1 MRVHVLGPHAS
12 CQVRVGQILLAI
24 DGQTFDSLGNVRER
38 INGPIGSTV
47 TLTLQ
52 EPPTIDGKIL
62 PPFHVPMIRTA
73 LAQTPTVRCIIRH
86 RVGWLALLSSHHTDV
101 PGDAHDRR
109 LRQHSPVRAERVATV
124 ATKDNLLQPHTACC
138 NDLRRWQRAPVRVA
152 AE

>member
-73 LAQTPTVRCIIRH
+73 LAQTPTVRCVIRH
-86 RVGWLALLSSHHTDV
+86 RDGWRCSAHTTRTC
-101 PGDAHDRR
+101 P
-109 LRQHSPVRAERVATV
+109 AT
-124 ATKDNLLQPHTACC
+124 HTTSGFRSTHLCA
-138 NDLRRWQRAPVRVA
+138 
-152 AE
+152 